1 MHDGKNNQWLE
12 SRPTI
17 GETANCDDLHIFLY
31 ELVDKELT
39 EADCAKLELHITQC
53 PDCAEMVAAETE
65 LRDVLKKCTA
75 SPAPESLRSKI
86 AQVIANTEFP

>member
-1 MHDGKNNQWLE
+1 MHDGIDIQWQE

-17 GETANCDDLHIFLY
+17 GETASCDDLHVFLY

-39 EADCAKLELHITQC
+39 EADCAKLELHLAQC

-65 LRDVLKKCTA
+65 LRDVLKKCTT
-75 SPAPESLRSKI
+75 SPAPASLRSKI
-86 AQVIANTEFP
+86 AQVIAETEFP